1 MNKAIWLGSVL
12 ALLSTTST
20 ALADT
25 VFMTVK
31 AAKQGD
37 FKGGSTQKGKEGAM
51 QCTGFQSQLLV
62 PRDNATGR
70 ASGRLQIDP
79 IKCVKHIDRAS
90 PLFVNALLTNE
101 VLTEVTFS
109 FSQTAAGGPEKL
121 EKVAYTVALKNA
133 TVAGVRQ
140 FLDPAGLAQEEIT
153 ISYQQA
159 TTTFVDGG
167 VTAEIKR

>member
-1 MNKAIWLGSVL
+1 MNKAIWWGSVL
-12 ALLSTTST
+12 VLLSTTST
-20 ALADT
+20 AMAET

-31 AAKQGD
+31 GAKQGD
-37 FKGGSTQKGKEGAM
+37 FKGGATQKGKEGAM

-79 IKCVKHIDRAS
+79 VKCVKRIDRAS

-109 FSQTAAGGPEKL
+109 FSQPSPAGAEA
-121 EKVAYTVALKNA
+121 VVYTMGLKNA

-153 ISYQQA
+153 IGYQQA
-159 TTTFVDGG
+159 TVTSVQGG
-167 VTAEIKR
+167 GSVTAEIKR